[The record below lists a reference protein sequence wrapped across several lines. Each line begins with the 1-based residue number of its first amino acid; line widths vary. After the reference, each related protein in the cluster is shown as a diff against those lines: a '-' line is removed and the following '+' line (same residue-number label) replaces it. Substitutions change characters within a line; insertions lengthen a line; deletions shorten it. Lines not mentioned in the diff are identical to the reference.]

1 MFVNLFEIHYKKH
14 DYYVDMRVV
23 DFTYVVISWFL
34 SSFLIQ
40 KSDRKGKKLL
50 TVFYHLLNT
59 W

>member
-1 MFVNLFEIHYKKH
+1 MFVNLFKIHCNKH
-14 DYYVDMRVV
+14 DYYVDMSEV